1 MKPELQVQKY
11 LRSNKTL
18 ANLKE
23 ELGIEY
29 NVKDTLVILNY
40 SQIDSPKNHPIIF
53 ECRGLILELDTWNSI
68 CLPFKRFFNYGE
80 VAEITDSFDFSKS
93 VGLEKIDGTMIS
105 VFCYKDQW
113 MMATRGVIENTSLVG
128 LSNITFQQLYLETLK
143 NYPNFWQNIDKNYTY
158 CFELTSPENRVVTI
172 YHERKLHLL
181 LIRDIAT
188 LKEEPLEAMKIW
200 SGKLGTPIP
209 GIVRFDTKDELLEL
223 ASKLATLE
231 EGFVAVDISD
241 YDQDG
246 ISFKRVKVKNP
257 SYVAIHHLKD
267 RSGRSLRSLVSLVM
281 DNNVDEFIGYFPE
294 FKVYTDKVQVSYD
307 EYLRKIEADV
317 VNLKGFLEK
326 KDKTF
331 EDKKPFALEAL
342 KCTNSAF
349 MFELYKGKVK
359 SLSEFFAQMEKAKGH
374 AYLERY
380 LVEKLKLKDI
390 QIYTE

>member
-1 MKPELQVQKY
+1 MKLELQVQKY

-29 NVKDTLVILNY
+29 NVKDTLAILNY
-40 SQIDSPKNHPIIF
+40 SQIDSPKNHPITT
-53 ECRGLILELDTWNSI
+53 ECRGLILELDSWDI
-68 CLPFKRFFNYGE
+68 VCLPFFRFYNYGE
-80 VAEITDSFDFSKS
+80 VAEVTDSFDFSKS

-105 VFCYKDQW
+105 FFCYKNLW
-113 MMATRGVIENTSLVG
+113 MMSTRGVIENTSIVG

-143 NYPNFWQNIDKNYTY
+143 SYPNFWQNIDKNYTY

-181 LIRDIAT
+181 LVRDIAT
-188 LKEEPLEAMKIW
+188 LKEEPVEALKLW
-200 SGKLGTPIP
+200 SGKLGIPIP

-231 EGFVAVDISD
+231 EGFVAVDISG
-241 YDQDG
+241 YDQEG
-246 ISFKRVKVKNP
+246 INFKRVKVKNP

-267 RSGRSLRSLVSLVM
+267 RSGRSLRSLVTLVM

-294 FKVYTDKVQVSYD
+294 FKVYTDKVQVAYD
-307 EYLRKIEADV
+307 EYLRNIEADV
-317 VNLKGFLEK
+317 VNLKGFMEK
-326 KDKTF
+326 KDKTP
-331 EDKKPFALEAL
+331 EDRKPFALEAL
-342 KCTNSAF
+342 KCTNSAY
-349 MFELYKGKVK
+349 MFQLYLDKVK
-359 SLSEFFAQMEKAKGH
+359 SISEFFAQTEKAKGR